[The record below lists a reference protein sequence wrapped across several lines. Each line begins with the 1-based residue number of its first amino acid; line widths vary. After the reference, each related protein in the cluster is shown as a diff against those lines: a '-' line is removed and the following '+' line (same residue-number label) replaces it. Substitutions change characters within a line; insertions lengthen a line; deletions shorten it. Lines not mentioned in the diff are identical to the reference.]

1 MDGMATLVSAILLV
15 GLGIISVALR
25 FYTRVFSR
33 QDIEW
38 DDWLLLLALTAGIA
52 AVVIT
57 AIGAVVDPNGPA
69 TTQIFNPDYVNT
81 PQHVFFLRTSFAS
94 ITLYFTINGAVKS
107 SVLLMYYRIF
117 HVKQSFRYLL
127 FVTIGL
133 VIGWW
138 IGNTVAALTSCI
150 PIDRYWT
157 NNILDLKY
165 CSSFNVFWAVSG
177 SVEVFLDALILI
189 LPVREVLELH
199 LPWRRKIIILRIFL
213 LGGFVLV
220 TGIIKVVLGY
230 SRVSQRPS
238 SDALLWTIVRSGVG
252 TISASL
258 PIYNP
263 LLQRILGSRF
273 VAKLSGLFSKSRI
286 PVFGEGDT
294 TRIPSN
300 DISVDGD
307 NISIALTPRV
317 ATTRSAEMT
326 QQYPQLSE
334 KACGSWGNS
343 AERLT
348 CQRV

>member
-1 MDGMATLVSAILLV
+1 MDGLTTLIVALLLI

-33 QDIEW
+33 QGVKW
-38 DDWLLLLALTAGIA
+38 DDCLLLLALIAGIA
-52 AVVIT
+52 VIVIT

-69 TTQIFNPDYVNT
+69 TTQISDPDYVDT
-81 PQHVFFLRTSFAS
+81 PQHVLFLRTSFAS
-94 ITLYFTINGAVKS
+94 ATLYFTINGAVKS

-117 HVKQSFRYLL
+117 YVKKWFRYPL

-150 PIDRYWT
+150 PLDKYWT
-157 NNILDLKY
+157 NNVLDLTH
-165 CSSFNVFWAVSG
+165 CFSFNVFWAVSG

-199 LPWRRKIIILRIFL
+199 LPWRRKIIILGIFL

-230 SRVSQRPS
+230 SRMSQRPS
-238 SDALLWTIVRSGVG
+238 SDALLWTIVHSGVG
-252 TISASL
+252 VISASL

-263 LLQRILGSRF
+263 LLQRILGSPF
-273 VAKLSGLFSKSRI
+273 VAKLSRLFSTSRI

-300 DISVDGD
+300 DISLEGD
-307 NISIALTPRV
+307 NVSIALTPRV
-317 ATTRSAEMT
+317 APTRSAKVT

-334 KACGSWGNS
+334 RARGSWGNS

>member
-1 MDGMATLVSAILLV
+1 MDGLTTLIVALLLI

-33 QDIEW
+33 QGVKW
-38 DDWLLLLALTAGIA
+38 DDCLLLLALIAGIA
-52 AVVIT
+52 VIVIT

-69 TTQIFNPDYVNT
+69 TTQIFDPDYVDT

-94 ITLYFTINGAVKS
+94 ATLYFTINGAVKS

-117 HVKQSFRYLL
+117 YVKKWFRYPL

-150 PIDRYWT
+150 PLDKYWT
-157 NNILDLKY
+157 NNVLDLTH
-165 CSSFNVFWAVSG
+165 CFSFNVFWAVPRG
-177 SVEVFLDALILI
+177 
-189 LPVREVLELH
+189 VRVTSSLEAENHYPRDLLAGRLCAGH
-199 LPWRRKIIILRIFL
+199 WNYQGRPWL
-213 LGGFVLV
+213 L
-220 TGIIKVVLGY
+220 
-230 SRVSQRPS
+230 
-238 SDALLWTIVRSGVG
+238 TIHSGVG
-252 TISASL
+252 VISASL

-263 LLQRILGSRF
+263 LLQRILGSPF
-273 VAKLSGLFSKSRI
+273 VAKLSRLFSTSRI

-300 DISVDGD
+300 DISLEGD
-307 NISIALTPRV
+307 NVSIALTPRV
-317 ATTRSAEMT
+317 APTRSAKVT

-334 KACGSWGNS
+334 RARGSWGNS